1 MQKCEIEKSSSL
13 ENNKTLQELVDSL
26 TEQKLNYITEIDTVQ
41 AKVRAFNEKCY
52 TYEED
57 VNRLKA
63 EIIVKEKN
71 IADISQKLSDFDN
84 EVISLKRQNN
94 RLLEENEQLIT
105 QLSDMETKTAEFN
118 NIGLQQREQLQ
129 ILENNIETGKIS
141 ALFSILIV
149 KSKVIILACL
159 VLNST
164 NQLI

>member
-41 AKVRAFNEKCY
+41 ATVRAFNEKCH
-52 TYEED
+52 TYDED

-63 EIIVKEKN
+63 EIIVKEKT

-141 ALFSILIV
+141 PLLYLDNY
-149 KSKVIILACL
+149 IINNYLDNYLYQAGE
-159 VLNST
+159 N
-164 NQLI
+164 